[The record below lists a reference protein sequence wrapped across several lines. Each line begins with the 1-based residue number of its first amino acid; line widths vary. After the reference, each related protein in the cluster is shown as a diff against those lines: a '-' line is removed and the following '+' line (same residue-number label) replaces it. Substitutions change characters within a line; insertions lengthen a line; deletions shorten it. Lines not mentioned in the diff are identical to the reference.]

1 MAATQAPSRIPV
13 TSETIQHAK
22 ETPPLEGARLALHT
36 ANGAEVQLPRDL
48 QLALLR
54 VLRSL
59 AQNGSATLATLPD
72 ELTTTTAADLLGVS
86 RPTLMKWV
94 GAQEIPSHQVG
105 SHTRFALA
113 DVMSKKAERAEARQ
127 AAFNALRNLE
137 AEHDLLD

>member
-1 MAATQAPSRIPV
+1 MAATQASARIPV
-13 TSETIQHAK
+13 TTETIQHAK
-22 ETPPLEGARLALHT
+22 DTPSLEGAQLALHT
-36 ANGAEVQLPRDL
+36 ANGAEVPLPQDL

-59 AQNGSATLATLPD
+59 ALNGSATLATLPE
-72 ELTTTTAADLLGVS
+72 ELTTTTAADMLGVS

-105 SHTRFALA
+105 SHTRFLLA
-113 DVMSKKAERAEARQ
+113 DVMDKKAERAEARQ
-127 AAFNALRNLE
+127 AAFDALRGLE